1 MIVCFREHVPLAGF
15 VVFRKT
21 VLYVCV
27 NMYVCVCVCKS
38 LYVHLYI
45 QDVNSLCVFRTK
57 KQDVWLAVTV
67 IL

>member
-21 VLYVCV
+21 VLYVCPCV
-27 NMYVCVCVCKS
+27 CVCVCVCKS
-38 LYVHLYI
+38 LYVHLYT
-45 QDVNSLCVFRTK
+45 QDVSSPCFQDKT
-57 KQDVWLAVTV
+57 QDVWLAVTV